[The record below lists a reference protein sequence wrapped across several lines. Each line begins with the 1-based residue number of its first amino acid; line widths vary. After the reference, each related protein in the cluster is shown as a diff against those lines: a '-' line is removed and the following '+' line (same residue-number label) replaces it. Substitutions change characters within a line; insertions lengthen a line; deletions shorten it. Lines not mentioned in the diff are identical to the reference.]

1 MLEKEITGL
10 LLEASKIES
19 ERTGLSSLYNVG
31 QADRTIGNANLHS
44 QPLVAEDGCQIQAS
58 GEAI

>member
-19 ERTGLSSLYNVG
+19 ERTGFSSLSNVG
-31 QADRTIGNANLHS
+31 HADRTIGNANLHL

-58 GEAI
+58 AEAI